1 MKYKIQNTSTT
12 TTIWVENAVAGN
24 AFPLSPGEKCS
35 VPETTA
41 LQVIAANSGIVTN
54 LGPVTDNDA
63 PAVYSADPGAAW
75 VLVTLG
81 PGNNKFYSKLKIYAS
96 AATAQISFSGW
107 NAAAP
112 DNQTAPPSWSII
124 DVPVVSA
131 SAGPLEFDFTMNPT
145 NSFYAKRTTAAVI
158 TAIAH

>member
-1 MKYKIQNTSTT
+1 MKYKIQNTSTNT
-12 TTIWVENAVAGN
+12 TVWVENAVSGN
-24 AFPLSPGEKCS
+24 AFPLSPGDKCS

-41 LQVIAANSGIVTN
+41 LQVLAANPLIITN

-63 PAVYSADPGAAW
+63 PAIYNADPGAAW
-75 VLVTLG
+75 VLVTIG
-81 PGNNKFYSKLKIYAS
+81 PGANKFYSRFKIYAS

-112 DNQTAPPSWSII
+112 DNQTAPPTWSIL

-131 SAGPLEFDFTMNPT
+131 SAEPLEFDFTMNPT
-145 NSFYAKRTTAAVI
+145 NCFYAKRTTAATLTVI
-158 TAIAH
+158 AY

>member
-12 TTIWVENAVAGN
+12 TTIWIENAVSGN
-24 AFPLSPGEKCS
+24 AFPLSPGEKVS
-35 VPETTA
+35 VPETSA
-41 LQVIAANSGIVTN
+41 LQVIAANPGIVTN

-63 PAVYSADPGAAW
+63 PAVYSADPGVAW
-75 VLVTLG
+75 VLITIG
-81 PGNNKFYSKLKIYAS
+81 PGGNKFYSKFKISAS

-107 NAAAP
+107 NAVAP
-112 DNQTAPPSWSII
+112 DNQVAPPSWSII

-145 NSFYAKRTTAAVI
+145 NSFYAKTTTAATLIVI
-158 TAIAH
+158 AY